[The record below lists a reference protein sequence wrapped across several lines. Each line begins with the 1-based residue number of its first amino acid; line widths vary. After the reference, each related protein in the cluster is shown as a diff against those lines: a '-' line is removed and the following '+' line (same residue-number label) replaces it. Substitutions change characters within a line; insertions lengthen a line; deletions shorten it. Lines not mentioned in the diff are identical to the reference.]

1 MPVRQATVDDLV
13 PVMRLLDAAVLDTDI
28 DVVRTRIGEADVL
41 LHDGDGPPAGVIV
54 LDGGTVIALAVKRAR
69 RDEGIGRRLV
79 TAARNRRGPLTAEFD
94 RRVRP
99 FYESLGFDVRP
110 LDDAADRYRGILD

>member
-13 PVMRLLDAAVLDTDI
+13 PIMRLLDAAVLDIDI
-28 DVVRTRIGEADVL
+28 DVVRTRIGSGDVL

-54 LDGGTVIALAVKRAR
+54 LDGGTVIALAVRRER

-79 TAARNRRGPLTAEFD
+79 TAARSRRGPLTAEFD